1 MDLSYKLNYS
11 QNRGT
16 RMATIAEVL
25 VEQGRVDGL
34 REGIL
39 ESIGIVRSLRMTVT
53 IDQVR
58 AIYQSA

>member
-1 MDLSYKLNYS
+1 
-11 QNRGT
+11 
-16 RMATIAEVL
+16 MATIAEVL

-58 AIYQSA
+58 AIYQPA